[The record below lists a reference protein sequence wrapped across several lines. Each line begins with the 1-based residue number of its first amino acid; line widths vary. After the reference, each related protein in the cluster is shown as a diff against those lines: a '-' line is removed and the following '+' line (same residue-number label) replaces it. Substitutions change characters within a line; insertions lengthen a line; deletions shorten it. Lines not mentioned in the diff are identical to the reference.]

1 MKKRILTLV
10 AIVATVAT
18 VAFAQQNPSKG
29 FTQYTLSNGLTVY
42 LWEDHNQPDVH
53 GRVVC
58 RAGAIDEPA
67 DYTGLAHYL
76 EHMLFK
82 GTDQIGALNWEKE
95 QPLYEE
101 IIRLY
106 DELAKVPMKDEKKR
120 DELTKKINEVSRE
133 AAQYG
138 ATDDFSNL
146 IEGMG
151 GEDLNAFTSYD
162 LTAYFNNFPAFQM
175 EKWLEVNSERLRN
188 PVFRSF
194 QAELENVFE
203 EYNMYQDYNST
214 HVNDFM
220 LENLYKGHPYERD
233 VIGKVEHLRN
243 PSLSPLIE
251 FFHTWYVPNN
261 MCLLLVGN
269 FDTEEVKPL
278 VEKYFGRLEPK
289 PLPEREHF
297 TATDFAGN
305 PKVSKKLGY
314 YPEIVWG
321 YNGVKQG
328 DEDNLL
334 IDFTL
339 GMLNNDHST
348 GLFDKLMLDGDIT
361 AAYAESDSRRDL
373 GRIMLIGIPYF
384 DVAQGQYES
393 NAATEKL
400 IMKEVD
406 KLKNGQF
413 EDWLFKSV
421 KEQLLQETQL
431 MFEESDNKVNMLTY
445 AFAYNKPVENY
456 FNQANRIN
464 AITREDVQRCAQKYL
479 TGNHI
484 TITIEEG
491 TPKKNKLKKP
501 DILPLDPP
509 KENVTAYD
517 EKIKNMPVGT
527 VKEEYNNFADVTK
540 TKLYNDVTLF
550 CTENKE
556 NDIFSL
562 TLKYGVGT
570 AKMPKLEYATQL
582 MNSAGVM
589 PNTDAQ
595 SLRRQFSELGASCT
609 YSVSD
614 SYFYITLMGD
624 EKNLSEICKL
634 MTRQTLFPKL
644 DNKQLESVIGG
655 VISGRLI
662 EKKDPSTVSSA
673 LMEYVLYKDKSKY
686 IDRIDV
692 EDMYNVVA
700 TDDGDVSVNYLITIG
715 DLTKTIIDATNYELE
730 IHFTGKTPANEVAEI
745 CRRDLPLKE
754 GLTKSESPVIR
765 DRAKYDQQT
774 IFFLPNA
781 DMQQA
786 KVYFYIN
793 GQPYDIAQ
801 DVPTEAFNQYFS
813 GGFSGLVMNEIR
825 EKRSMAYTAFGQ
837 MVAPELPGKD
847 TYLIGYVGT
856 QGDKV
861 ADAVDVYLNLLKN
874 MPLYPERLENIKTYL
889 RQEALTTKPS
899 FRNKS
904 FTFDYWQRI
913 GYNDDPARV
922 NMPKIDGLQFDEISD
937 FYNKYIKGQ
946 PIVVVITGD
955 PKTID
960 LKAIQAKW
968 GKVTK
973 VSTSRLF
980 KGGF

>member
-10 AIVATVAT
+10 AIVAAVAT
-18 VAFAQQNPSKG
+18 AAFAQQNPSKG

-58 RAGAIDEPA
+58 RAGAVDEPA

-95 QPLYEE
+95 KPLYEE

-146 IEGMG
+146 IEGIG

-175 EKWLEVNSERLRN
+175 EKWLEINSERLRN

-214 HVNDFM
+214 HVNEFM

-278 VEKYFGRLEPK
+278 VEKYFGRLEAK

-314 YPEIVWG
+314 YPEIIWG
-321 YNGVKQG
+321 YNGVKEG
-328 DEDNLL
+328 DKDELL

-339 GMLNNDHST
+339 AMLNNGHST
-348 GLFDKLMLDGDIT
+348 GLFDKLMLDGDIM
-361 AAYAESDSRRDL
+361 AAYAESDARRDL
-373 GRIMLIGIPYF
+373 GRIMLIGIPYY

-393 NAATEKL
+393 NAATEKM

-421 KEQLLQETQL
+421 KEQMLQETQL

-445 AFAYNKPVENY
+445 AFAYNQPVESY
-456 FNQANRIN
+456 FTQADRIN
-464 AITREDVQRCAQKYL
+464 AITRDDVQRCAQKYL
-479 TGNHI
+479 TGNHV
-484 TITIEEG
+484 TITVEEG

-501 DILPLDPP
+501 DIQPLDPP

-517 EKIKNMPVGT
+517 EKIKNMPVGA

-556 NDIFSL
+556 NDIFTL

-570 AKMPKLEYATQL
+570 DKMPKLEYATQL

-589 PNTDAQ
+589 PNVDAQ
-595 SLRRQFSELGASCT
+595 SLRRQFSELGASCS

-644 DNKQLESVIGG
+644 DNKQLESVIGS
-655 VISGRLI
+655 VINGRLT

-673 LMEYVLYKDKSKY
+673 LMEYVLYKDKSKF

-692 EDMYNVVA
+692 EDMYSVTA
-700 TDDGDVSVNYLITIG
+700 TDDGDVLVNYLITIG

-730 IHFTGKTPANEVAEI
+730 IHFVGKTPANEVAEI

-786 KVYFYIN
+786 KIYFYIN

-801 DVPTEAFNQYFS
+801 DVPTDAFNQYFS

-825 EKRSMAYTAFGQ
+825 EKRSMAYTAYGQ
-837 MVAPELPGKD
+837 MVTPELPGKD
-847 TYLIGYVGT
+847 AYLIGYVGT

-861 ADAVDVYLNLLKN
+861 ADAVDVYLDLLTN

-889 RQEALTTKPS
+889 RQAALTTKPS

-904 FTFDYWQRI
+904 LVFDYWQRL

-946 PIVVVITGD
+946 PVVVVITGD
-955 PKTID
+955 PKTIN

-973 VSTSRLF
+973 LSTSRLF

>member
-1 MKKRILTLV
+1 MKKRFLTLV
-10 AIVATVAT
+10 AMAALFCAA
-18 VAFAQQNPSKG
+18 AFAQQEPSKG
-29 FTQYTLSNGLTVY
+29 FTQYTLANGLTVY

-58 RAGAIDEPA
+58 RAGAIDEPKE
-67 DYTGLAHYL
+67 YTGLAHYL

-82 GTDQIGALNWEKE
+82 GTDQIGALDWEKE
-95 QPLYEE
+95 KPLYEE

-106 DELAKVPMKDEKKR
+106 DELAAVPMKDEKKR
-120 DELTKKINEVSRE
+120 DELIKKINEVSMQ

-151 GEDLNAFTSYD
+151 GEGLNAFTSYD

-175 EKWLEVNSERLRN
+175 EKWLEINSERLRN
-188 PVFRSF
+188 PIFRSF

-203 EYNMYQDYNST
+203 EYNMYQDYNDT
-214 HVNDFM
+214 HVSDFM
-220 LENLYKGHPYERD
+220 MENLYKGHPYERD
-233 VIGKVEHLRN
+233 VIGKAEHLKN
-243 PSLSPLIE
+243 PSLTPLID

-269 FDTEEVKPL
+269 FDTETVKPL
-278 VEKYFGRLEPK
+278 IEKYFGRLQAQ
-289 PLPEREHF
+289 PLPERGQY
-297 TATDFAGN
+297 TATDFSDN
-305 PKVSKKLGY
+305 PKISKKLGY

-321 YNGVKQG
+321 YNGVKKG
-328 DEDNLL
+328 DKDELL

-339 GMLNNDHST
+339 SLLNNNHNT
-348 GLFDKLMLDGDIT
+348 GLFDKLMLDGDIM
-361 AAYAESDSRRDL
+361 AAYAENDSRRDL
-373 GRIMLIGIPYF
+373 GRVMLIGIPYF
-384 DVAQGQYES
+384 DVAQNRYES
-393 NAATEKL
+393 NAATEKMM
-400 IMKEVD
+400 MKEVD

-421 KEQLLQETQL
+421 KEQMLQQTTL

-445 AFAYNKPVENY
+445 AFAYNESVESY
-456 FNQANRIN
+456 FTLADRIN
-464 AITREDVQRCAQKYL
+464 AITRDDVQRCAQKYL
-479 TGNHI
+479 SGNHI
-484 TITIEEG
+484 TIAIEEG

-501 DILPLDPP
+501 NIKPLDPP

-517 EKIKNMPVGT
+517 KKIKDMPIGE

-540 TKLYNDVTLF
+540 TKLYDDVTLF
-550 CTENKE
+550 CTNNKE
-556 NDIFSL
+556 NDVFSL

-570 AKMPKLEYATQL
+570 DKMPKLAYATEL
-582 MNSAGVM
+582 MNTAGVM

-609 YSVSD
+609 YGVND
-614 SYFYITLMGD
+614 SYFYIVLKGD
-624 EKNLSEICKL
+624 EKNLVEICKL
-634 MTRQTLFPKL
+634 MARQTLFPKL

-655 VISGRLI
+655 VISSRYT
-662 EKKDPSTVSSA
+662 EKKRPSVVSSA
-673 LMEYVLYKDKSKY
+673 LMEYVLYKDKSHY

-692 EDMYNVVA
+692 EDMYKVSV
-700 TDDGDVSVNYLITIG
+700 TDDGEVSVNYLITIG
-715 DLTKTIIDATNYELE
+715 DLTKSIIDATNYELE
-730 IHFTGKTPANEVAEI
+730 IHFVGKTPAAEAAEI
-745 CRRDLPLKE
+745 FKSNLPLKE

-765 DRAKYDQQT
+765 DRAEYDKQT

-786 KVYFYIN
+786 KVYFYVD
-793 GQPYDIAQ
+793 GQPYDIAD
-801 DVPTEAFNQYFS
+801 DVDYEAFNQYFS

-825 EKRSMAYTAFGQ
+825 EKRSMAYTAYGY
-837 MVAPELPGKD
+837 MATPERQGKKS
-847 TYLIGYVGT
+847 YLIGYVGT

-861 ADAVDVYLNLLKN
+861 ADAIDVYLDLLTN

-889 RQEALTTKPS
+889 RQSSLTTKPS
-899 FRNKS
+899 FRSKS
-904 FTFDYWQRI
+904 LLFDHWQKL
-913 GYNDDPARV
+913 GYTDDPAKV
-922 NMPKIDGLQFDEISD
+922 NMPKIDGLQFEQISA
-937 FYNKYIKGQ
+937 FYDKFIKGK

-960 LKAIQAKW
+960 LKAIQSKW

-973 VSTSRLF
+973 LNTSRLF